1 MSWLTSLASDFT
13 DKISSVVEEHLP
25 TDQKEDVAEDSE
37 QSKTISSLFDDG
49 QGAASFN
56 PTNLLQSINVSA
68 VSNFKPSA
76 LLETIDTFAAS
87 VAAPLASEHQNLTSE
102 HLSSI
107 RKEHAFDRF
116 LPWET
121 EEEEKEILSPEV
133 REVILKFGQSK
144 AVFEGPFLLKSGI
157 KCTSV
162 KGKEDDKDKEEEV
175 VFRKEEDD
183 ALDEVGAILK
193 DTDEDTEK
201 KEEKEE
207 DPDFPFDLDSHLGLI
222 RRIME
227 VDDQLVEAQKKW
239 CSGGG
244 EREVVFWRNYF
255 YHCACAREAAGLS
268 TAEIWGDSFGNLGRE
283 GDKSVHRDDNGAP
296 VINTSKQREKGGNI
310 EALTKKELSPSQ
322 TTSEDYEIVN
332 REEKEGGLM
341 DEQHG
346 DNNEHVAEPDAGV
359 LEKGIEDLDA
369 EIERELANM

>member
-25 TDQKEDVAEDSE
+25 TDQKEDAAGDSE
-37 QSKTISSLFDDG
+37 KSKNISSLFDE
-49 QGAASFN
+49 GAASFN
-56 PTNLLQSINVSA
+56 PTSLLQSINVSA
-68 VSNFKPSA
+68 VSNFKPSS

-144 AVFEGPFLLKSGI
+144 AIFEGPFLLKNGM

-175 VFRKEEDD
+175 VFQKEEDD

-207 DPDFPFDLDSHLGLI
+207 EPDFPFDLDSHLGLI

-227 VDDQLVEAQKKW
+227 IDEQLVEAQKKW

-268 TAEIWGDSFGNLGRE
+268 TAEIWGESLGNLGRE
-283 GDKSVHRDDNGAP
+283 GGMSVHRDDNGAS
-296 VINTSKQREKGGNI
+296 VVNTSEQREKGGNI
-310 EALTKKELSPSQ
+310 EVLSKNEPSPSQ
-322 TTSEDYEIVN
+322 TASEDYEIVN

-346 DNNEHVAEPDAGV
+346 DNENVAEPDAGV
-359 LEKGIEDLDA
+359 LEKDIEDLDA